1 MVSQTILKVDIW
13 SSEIAQRSVIIGAP
27 NFRQVDGFAIFA
39 VAQPTYDGVL
49 NVLAGIQRKHVVWIN
64 LREEPLIY
72 IYGSP
77 YVLRDRYFTLRNL
90 KSYVGITAHRLE
102 LLENRLKEDIVK
114 ELESYDEKIL
124 LHEESN
130 ETVAPVWTSV
140 QPSNVHTLKELMDT
154 TQERMQVDLA
164 YYRVPLT
171 AELAPE
177 PSDFDDILRI
187 ISQHNSKTTA
197 FVL

>member
-1 MVSQTILKVDIW
+1 MW
-13 SSEIAQRSVIIGAP
+13 SSEIAQRSEVTGAP
-27 NFRQVDGFAIFA
+27 NFRQVNNLPIFA
-39 VAQPTYDGVL
+39 VAQPTRDGL
-49 NVLAGIQRKHVVWIN
+49 FNVLSGVKRKQIVWIN

-77 YVLRDRYFTLRNL
+77 YVLRDRYFTLRNI

-102 LLENRLKEDIVK
+102 LLETRLKDDVIK

-124 LHEESN
+124 LHEESSY
-130 ETVAPVWTSV
+130 ETVVPVWTSV
-140 QPSNVHTLKELMDT
+140 QPNNILTLKELMESMK
-154 TQERMQVDLA
+154 ERLQLDLA

-171 AELAPE
+171 AESAPE
-177 PSDFDDILRI
+177 PTDFDEILRI
-187 ISQHNSKTTA
+187 ISQYNSKNTS